1 MFQPFVQEMK
11 PITLINIAWSMNWNC
26 SRARFSARA
35 VAHIVRPKKST
46 LQRYGWE
53 RGAFVGGPRPTQN
66 RFPRRRK
73 SRAALNLSRYQN
85 MSNLCQRPAVTFR
98 SHMSA
103 MTQCRASYYELCL
116 ESGRDLSS
124 IFTSALTISSLRN
137 YIWVGEAVYRQ
148 TLLRREKEEEP
159 ANRLF
164 MPSALIPTAYV
175 SLPPSLPTYTIATF
189 DPNNDLLFSRDPD
202 RPHTDI
208 RP

>member
-1 MFQPFVQEMK
+1 VQGRWR
-11 PITLINIAWSMNWNC
+11 TS
-26 SRARFSARA
+26 SALKNPLSKDMDEKEGHSS
-35 VAHIVRPKKST
+35 VA
-46 LQRYGWE
+46 LAQRKT
-53 RGAFVGGPRPTQN
+53 V
-66 RFPRRRK
+66 FPRRRK

-137 YIWVGEAVYRQ
+137 YIWVGEAIYRQ